1 MPATISSTFRI
12 VLDQTLTAAVAG
24 LPFAAQITLPRA
36 CRVVAFYVTAPGPLA
51 ASRWSLTNTTQATEI
66 IAVGSPI
73 GGAGDILDDRPI
85 AILVANQECASGD
98 VIQVDAV
105 VGTASRFVI
114 ECEASNP
121 QTLTVT

>member
-12 VLDQTLTAAVAG
+12 VVDETLTFGAA
-24 LPFAAQITLPRA
+24 AAAANFTLPRA
-36 CRVVAFYVTAPGPLA
+36 CRVVAFYVTTTTPLA
-51 ASRWSLTNTTQATEI
+51 ATRWALSNLTTGVDITSPPS
-66 IAVGSPI
+66 VPI

-85 AILVANQECASGD
+85 PILLAGQEQAAGD
-98 VIQVDAV
+98 VIEVRCFGGA
-105 VGTASRFVI
+105 GTRYVI